1 MLPPTT
7 PLLPPSSSTLLLP
20 LRRKLGRIVLNR
32 GLFVATA
39 VFYIL
44 LLSSLIARVEAAQ
57 ALAAE
62 FTNSFD
68 GFGNG
73 GSVGL
78 TWEGVKPEFFPLSI
92 TAQVIDKGEGEE
104 GGRVT
109 VYRVNV
115 TAAATG
121 SSYVWTNMPY
131 PLRWIKTGLYQ
142 LELKPSTW
150 TDGEAPVLAR
160 SPFFSVGEYVA
171 PAPRPSESSSLQP
184 GGVSQGDKEPSGGGG
199 GVSKPVAIGVGVA
212 IGVPSLVGLVVVG
225 WFFRR
230 KQQRAKAEKRR
241 LKRSEFVIY

>member
-1 MLPPTT
+1 MSPPPQTRSI
-7 PLLPPSSSTLLLP
+7 LLSSATFG
-20 LRRKLGRIVLNR
+20 RELGRLNLNR
-32 GLFVATA
+32 GIFITTTVAYA
-39 VFYIL
+39 LLIL
-44 LLSSLIARVEAAQ
+44 ALIAGVQAA
-57 ALAAE
+57 LPAE

-78 TWEGVKPEFFPLSI
+78 TWEGAKPEYFPLSI
-92 TAQVIDKGEGEE
+92 TAQVIDKGGEGS
-104 GGRVT
+104 GSKVT
-109 VYRVNV
+109 VYKVNV

-131 PLRWIKTGLYQ
+131 PLRWIKGGLYQ

-160 SPFFSVGEYVA
+160 SPFFNVGDYVA
-171 PAPRPSESSSLQP
+171 PPPSPSASSSPQP
-184 GGVSQGDKEPSGGGG
+184 SKGDKESSGGGG

-212 IGVPSLVGLVVVG
+212 IGVPSLVALVVVG

-230 KQQRAKAEKRR
+230 KHQRVQAEKWR